1 MGKTAGF
8 HPSVAK
14 GGMMVFWTE
23 GSEGGTNQT
32 KDEKWLLIIPSV
44 DRIDTCHASFRP
56 RSIDAITR
64 ALASLSL
71 LDVSVSLSVCLISV
85 CLFSAPRYYQECCL
99 SPRSMNEC
107 TRSFASSSER
117 DAEILTTDERASTY
131 VKCCCATC

>member
-1 MGKTAGF
+1 MLEAYHSSDNPPAVAANSAVATRTWFVPAADCLTVAG
-8 HPSVAK
+8 S
-14 GGMMVFWTE
+14 
-23 GSEGGTNQT
+23 
-32 KDEKWLLIIPSV
+32 
-44 DRIDTCHASFRP
+44 R
-56 RSIDAITR
+56 DAR
-64 ALASLSL
+64 CLSALSLALASLSL

-99 SPRSMNEC
+99 SPRSRNEC

>member
-8 HPSVAK
+8 HPRVAM

-44 DRIDTCHASFRP
+44 DRIDTCHESVRP

-71 LDVSVSLSVCLISV
+71 FSHPATDPCEPPVSGV
-85 CLFSAPRYYQECCL
+85 
-99 SPRSMNEC
+99 
-107 TRSFASSSER
+107 
-117 DAEILTTDERASTY
+117 
-131 VKCCCATC
+131 

>member
-23 GSEGGTNQT
+23 GSEGGTDQT

-44 DRIDTCHASFRP
+44 DRIDTCHESVRP

-71 LDVSVSLSVCLISV
+71 FSHPATDPCEPPVSGV
-85 CLFSAPRYYQECCL
+85 
-99 SPRSMNEC
+99 
-107 TRSFASSSER
+107 
-117 DAEILTTDERASTY
+117 
-131 VKCCCATC
+131 